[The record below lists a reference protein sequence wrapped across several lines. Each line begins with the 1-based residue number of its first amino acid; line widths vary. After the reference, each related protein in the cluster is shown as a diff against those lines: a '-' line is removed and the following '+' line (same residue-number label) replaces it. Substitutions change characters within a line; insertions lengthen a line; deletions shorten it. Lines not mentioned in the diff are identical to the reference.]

1 MLAAVPVVD
10 PFTNPA
16 FMPHGHCYLWDPAV
30 LWIQVVAN
38 ALIGLAYFSIPVALW
53 VFVSRRTD
61 LKDLQVKGLFI
72 MFALFILACGTTHFL
87 DILVIWRPYYWLD
100 SIVRIITGVLS
111 VATAVVLWPLIPKL
125 LSLPSP
131 AQLRELNTELEA
143 EISQRRAREDDIRA
157 LNAELEQ
164 RVAER
169 TRELI
174 QRTHEAEVAN
184 RSKSIFLATMSHE
197 LRTPL
202 NAIIGYS
209 ELMLEDL
216 SDQRGL
222 KAQEDQQQADLEHV
236 RSSATHLLALI
247 NEVLD
252 FSKLEANKMEVLAA
266 TIPAAELLES
276 VAASIRPLAA
286 KNQNQLEVEIRQPE
300 LELVS
305 DAQRL
310 RQILFNL
317 LSNASKFTHQ
327 GLIRIELDADEH
339 EACFR
344 VRDTGIGMLP
354 EHLERIFDM
363 FYQVDSSYSRKYMG
377 TGLGLTIARGL
388 AEKLGGRLE
397 VESQFGKGTVFSL
410 ILPLNPSEDSVQP
423 ADAAVGQVS

>member
-1 MLAAVPVVD
+1 MPLGVD
-10 PFTNPA
+10 PFSNPA
-16 FMPHGHCYLWDPAV
+16 FMPHGHCYLWEPAI

-38 ALIGLAYFSIPVALW
+38 SLIGLTYYSIPIALW
-53 VFVSRRTD
+53 FFVSRRTD

-100 SIVRIITGVLS
+100 SIIRIITGILS
-111 VATAVVLWPLIPKL
+111 VATAVVLWPLIPRL

-131 AQLRELNTELEA
+131 SQLRAVNAELEA
-143 EISQRRAREDDIRA
+143 EVKQRRAREEEIRA
-157 LNAELEQ
+157 LNADLEQ

-174 QRTHEAEVAN
+174 QRTQEAEVAN

-209 ELMLEDL
+209 ELMLEDIA
-216 SDQRGL
+216 DQRR
-222 KAQEDQQQADLEHV
+222 DDIQQHADLEHV
-236 RSSATHLLALI
+236 RSSASHLLALI

-252 FSKLEANKMEVLAA
+252 FSKLEANKMEIL
-266 TIPAAELLES
+266 PAPFSAEALLKS
-276 VAASIRPLAA
+276 VAHTVEPLAA
-286 KNQNQLEVEIRQPE
+286 KSNNRLEVDVKPSEH
-300 LELVS
+300 ELVS
-305 DAQRL
+305 DAHRI

-317 LSNASKFTHQ
+317 LSNACKFTHQ
-327 GLIRIELDADEH
+327 GLIRIEFEVVDQ

-344 VRDTGIGMLP
+344 IRDSGIGIRE
-354 EHLERIFDM
+354 EHLEHIFDM

-377 TGLGLTIARGL
+377 TGLGLTIAKGL
-388 AEKLGGRLE
+388 AEKLDGRLE
-397 VESQFGKGTVFSL
+397 VSSRLGEGTVFSL
-410 ILPLNPSEDSVQP
+410 YLPLQPPDRLTQP
-423 ADAAVGQVS
+423 AGATVSQVS